1 MDLKEIIDSVEQTL
15 KDGGLQYLLVAI
27 DTETEQVGAICNTSN
42 EMLAQAMA
50 NVFEKD
56 ERIVIPIAI
65 ALKVHANNKEDEQ

>member
-15 KDGGLQYLLVAI
+15 KDGGLQYFLVAI
-27 DTETEQVGAICNTSN
+27 DAENEQVGAICNTSN

-56 ERIVIPIAI
+56 KRIVLPIAI
-65 ALKVHANNKEDEQ
+65 ALKVHANNKESEQ

>member
-15 KDGGLQYLLVAI
+15 KENGLQYFLVAI
-27 DTETEQVGAICNTSN
+27 DSENEQVGAICNTSN

-56 ERIVIPIAI
+56 KRIALPIAI
-65 ALKVHANNKEDEQ
+65 ALKVHAENKEDEQ